1 MKNNSKLNV
10 IELEALLLCFSD
22 FIYLC
27 KKSLEDY
34 LYLLWPL
41 VVCVLPY
48 GSCDLFY

>member
-1 MKNNSKLNV
+1 MKNTSKLII
-10 IELEALLLCFSD
+10 IELEALLLWFSD

-27 KKSLEDY
+27 KKSLVDY

-41 VVCVLPY
+41 VCVLPY